1 MSVDLGVEET
11 LGLVAEAVSKG
22 ECVLFLGAGVHAPPP
37 SHSRFEY
44 PAEDRPPIGSSLSR
58 SLAASLNLAERH
70 PKENPANLQ
79 RVSLFYEIERSRH
92 QLIDAVKEAV
102 HTGKKPSP
110 MLRALAELDFPLI
123 ITTNYDHL
131 LEKALLR
138 AGKDEPELAV
148 YNRGSYARMRRRSHP
163 SATGGVQ
170 DPRRRIGSG
179 IYRDHGRGLHPVR
192 SADEQQGAV

>member
-1 MSVDLGVEET
+1 M
-11 LGLVAEAVSKG
+11 
-22 ECVLFLGAGVHAPPP
+22 LFLGAGVHAPPP

-148 YNRGSYARMRRRSHP
+148 YNRAAYARMRLRSHP
-163 SATGGVQ
+163 SSNRWCSRSTET
-170 DPRRRIGSG
+170 
-179 IYRDHGRGLHPVR
+179 YRFRNL
-192 SADEQQGAV
+192 S